1 MNKTKILNIS
11 WFQFFKYLIY
21 SLLSFDV
28 YLFFVEEFS
37 ATSFRFAKG
46 LDLSEIIV
54 AYSGTIDTAAWVILL
69 IVFELETY
77 VIDDDKL
84 KGSLKWF
91 LNIIS
96 LLSYSIIVYSFY
108 AYIQKYLWS
117 VSIHEIN
124 NTKDI
129 CSYIGQS
136 WLIELDHFVEITN
149 ENCNSITTSTQ
160 LYGIPE
166 QNIIT
171 DLESLKLTKN
181 LALTDVLNS
190 AAWLLVVLVLEV
202 DVWLQLK
209 HKLKGGIFLVNK
221 IIKFTAYT
229 LLLLAAIYWGY
240 TGQFLDFWDAFL
252 WIVAFL
258 FIEMNLFKWQEETEE
273 EDRIK
278 ESIFKKK

>member
-1 MNKTKILNIS
+1 MNKSKSIEIP
-11 WFQFFKYLIY
+11 WFQIFKYLIY
-21 SLLSFDV
+21 GLLAFDV

-37 ATSFRFAKG
+37 ATSFRFSKG
-46 LDLSEIIV
+46 LNLSEVIV

-69 IVFELETY
+69 VVFELETY

-84 KGSLKWF
+84 KGGLKWF
-91 LNIIS
+91 LNFVS

-108 AYIQKYLWS
+108 AYIQKYIWSLEIQQLSS
-117 VSIHEIN
+117 VSD
-124 NTKDI
+124 T

-136 WLIELDHFVEITN
+136 WLVELDHFVEITK
-149 ENCNSITTSTQ
+149 ENCETLATSSQ
-160 LYGIPE
+160 LYGIPD
-166 QNIIT
+166 QNIVT
-171 DLESLKLTKN
+171 DFESLKLTKK

-190 AAWLLVVLVLEV
+190 AAWLLVVLVLEF

-209 HKLKGGIFLVNK
+209 HKLKGGLYLANK
-221 IIKFTAYT
+221 TVKFFAYI

-258 FIEMNLFKWQEETEE
+258 FIEMNLFKWHEETEE
-273 EDRIK
+273 EDAIK
-278 ESIFKKK
+278 ESIF

>member
-1 MNKTKILNIS
+1 MNKTKFKEIP
-11 WFQFFKYLIY
+11 WFQIFKYLIY
-21 SLLSFDV
+21 GLLAFDV

-46 LDLSEIIV
+46 LNFSEIIV

-84 KGSLKWF
+84 KGGLKWF
-91 LNIIS
+91 LNVVS
-96 LLSYSIIVYSFY
+96 LLSYSVIVYSFY
-108 AYIQKYLWS
+108 AYNQKLIWTYDFQQIGEAAD
-117 VSIHEIN
+117 VC
-124 NTKDI
+124 K
-129 CSYIGQS
+129 YMGQS
-136 WLIELDHFVEITN
+136 WLEELDHFVEITSD
-149 ENCNSITTSTQ
+149 NCGSLASSTE
-160 LYGIPE
+160 LWGIPD
-166 QNIIT
+166 QNIVADINT
-171 DLESLKLTKN
+171 LTLTKR

-190 AAWLLVVLVLEV
+190 AAWLLVVLVLEF

-209 HKLKGGIFLVNK
+209 HKLKGGLYLANK
-221 IIKFTAYT
+221 IVKFFAYT

-258 FIEMNLFKWQEETEE
+258 FIEMNLFKWHEETEE
-273 EDRIK
+273 EDAIK
-278 ESIFKKK
+278 ESIF

>member
-1 MNKTKILNIS
+1 MNKTKSIEIP
-11 WFQFFKYLIY
+11 WFQIFKYLIY
-21 SLLSFDV
+21 GLLAFDV

-46 LDLSEIIV
+46 LNFSEIIV

-84 KGSLKWF
+84 KGGLKWF
-91 LNIIS
+91 LNFVS
-96 LLSYSIIVYSFY
+96 LLSYSVIVYSFY
-108 AYIQKYLWS
+108 AYNQKLIWTYDFQQIGEAAD
-117 VSIHEIN
+117 VC
-124 NTKDI
+124 K
-129 CSYIGQS
+129 YMGQS
-136 WLIELDHFVEITN
+136 WLEELDHFVEITSD
-149 ENCNSITTSTQ
+149 NCGSLAGSTE
-160 LYGIPE
+160 LWGIPD
-166 QNIIT
+166 QNIVADINT
-171 DLESLKLTKN
+171 LTLTKR

-190 AAWLLVVLVLEV
+190 AAWLLVVLVLEF

-209 HKLKGGIFLVNK
+209 HMLKGGLYLANK
-221 IIKFTAYT
+221 IVKFFAYT

-258 FIEMNLFKWQEETEE
+258 FIEMNLFKWHEETEE
-273 EDRIK
+273 EDAIK
-278 ESIFKKK
+278 ESIF

>member
-1 MNKTKILNIS
+1 MNKTKSIEIP
-11 WFQFFKYLIY
+11 WFQIFKYLIY
-21 SLLSFDV
+21 GLLAFDV

-46 LDLSEIIV
+46 LNFSEIIV

-84 KGSLKWF
+84 KGGLKWF
-91 LNIIS
+91 LNFVS
-96 LLSYSIIVYSFY
+96 LLSYSVIVYSFY
-108 AYIQKYLWS
+108 AYNQKLIWTYDFQQIGEGAN
-117 VSIHEIN
+117 VC
-124 NTKDI
+124 K
-129 CSYIGQS
+129 YMGQS
-136 WLIELDHFVEITN
+136 WLEELDHFVEITSD
-149 ENCNSITTSTQ
+149 NCGSLASSTE
-160 LYGIPE
+160 LWGIPN
-166 QNIIT
+166 QNIVADINT
-171 DLESLKLTKN
+171 LTLTKR

-190 AAWLLVVLVLEV
+190 AAWLLVVIVLEL

-209 HKLKGGIFLVNK
+209 HKLKGGLYLANK
-221 IIKFTAYT
+221 IVKFFAYT

-258 FIEMNLFKWQEETEE
+258 FIEMNLFKWHEETEE
-273 EDRIK
+273 EDAIK
-278 ESIFKKK
+278 ESLF